1 MVALVSEHWQL
12 HVSSFHTW
20 SDRQLDASRRHPH
33 PQATFVMINFFRTF
47 LTLPRSL
54 EYPPP
59 RPPQWKDDSS
69 DEEDTNICDD
79 DEECGDFGS
88 GVYFEC
94 KL

>member
-1 MVALVSEHWQL
+1 MNNIY
-12 HVSSFHTW
+12 FK
-20 SDRQLDASRRHPH
+20 SRY
-33 PQATFVMINFFRTF
+33 N
-47 LTLPRSL
+47 
-54 EYPPP
+54 PPP

-94 KL
+94 KEIIFRTILLRSTLHVVIYLYKNKNNLLQKALYTLNR